1 MGIFVVSYRHCHLH
15 GFSNN
20 LLKCCG
26 WQNTL
31 NDKPKKNPPG
41 QPTSTPP
48 PKPKKEQWSQKNPAL
63 LKGSY
68 MNPKQSAAKT
78 LKIRFHTLRGRLC
91 SSNFPEYVSEY
102 HTKEK
107 RRRLPIP
114 CSVAGVEYRS
124 IGHAA
129 RNLKISDASL
139 RTRLAS
145 LDYPD
150 HAYADIPQKPKPKKP
165 DKPMRYRVRGKLTGH
180 CRKLAM
186 RKASRGNRFGRR

>member
-1 MGIFVVSYRHCHLH
+1 MVEKKSCIIEGIVYESE
-15 GFSNN
+15 
-20 LLKCCG
+20 
-26 WQNTL
+26 T
-31 NDKPKKNPPG
+31 
-41 QPTSTPP
+41 
-48 PKPKKEQWSQKNPAL
+48 A
-63 LKGSY
+63 
-68 MNPKQSAAKT
+68 AAKA

-91 SSNFPEYVSEY
+91 SSNFPEYVSEH

-150 HAYADIPQKPKPKKP
+150 HVCADIPKKPKPKKP
-165 DKPMRYRVRGKLTGH
+165 DKPMRYRVRGKLYGT
-180 CRKLAM
+180 LQEI
-186 RKASRGNRFGRR
+186 GNEEGITRERVRQKMNSPKHSDYERL